1 MDRERDIEAWLR
13 RRIEDMG
20 GLFLKFTSPGNAGVP
35 DRLVVLKRGVVFV
48 ELKAENGVLTSLQS
62 YQIARLKKL
71 RQHAVVVFGMDGAKE
86 FLADLK
92 ELARGSDRLEE
103 LAVVYSTKDFTSIG
117 CLMDVM
123 EDDGK

>member
-62 YQIARLKKL
+62 YQLARLKKL

-86 FLADLK
+86 FLSDLRHAGADGL
-92 ELARGSDRLEE
+92 S
-103 LAVVYSTKDFTSIG
+103 VVYSTKDFAGIG
-117 CLMDVM
+117 TLMDAM
-123 EDDGK
+123 EDDRK

>member
-48 ELKAENGVLTSLQS
+48 ELKAENGVL
-62 YQIARLKKL
+62 KKL

-86 FLADLK
+86 FLSDLRHAGADGL
-92 ELARGSDRLEE
+92 S
-103 LAVVYSTKDFTSIG
+103 VVYSTKDFAGIG
-117 CLMDVM
+117 TLMDAM
-123 EDDGK
+123 EDDRK